1 MRPPLP
7 SARSLSR
14 RLVVA
19 ASLAGL
25 WAVLSAEA
33 IEARAMIAMPPPPSF
48 DPRVQGEVVSRQ
60 NGPPPVSGGTLTALS
75 DGQRVVL
82 SDPDLDRV
90 QVVSVAEGRVL
101 ATLSQRAG
109 AEPGRSVEDA
119 QHRVHVV
126 LRGSG
131 ELLSFDPSDPDRTST
146 RSVCGMPRG
155 LAYDEASDAIV
166 VACRGGELV
175 TLPAGGGAPIRR
187 VEVEHDLRDVLVR
200 GERLV
205 VTRFRSAEVLELDRA
220 SGRVVSRRTPAP
232 LREGEASLTAAVAWR
247 AIVLPSGEIAML
259 HQRESDAEVRPS
271 FGGYRSFGGCDG
283 IVRSGITLV
292 GDGPLVLGP
301 TLSEATLPVDLA
313 ARRNGDGTLASLAV
327 VAAGNQTGDHSVF
340 VVTSDELRHEGCAGG
355 GWVGGSHT
363 LTNAVAVAYLPD
375 GQLAVQTRAPAR
387 LYLVAADGQTSRELA
402 LGGQDAFD
410 TGHAIFH
417 TNAGGNVACA
427 SCHPEGGED
436 GHVWRFADLG
446 PRRTPALHDASG
458 TAPFHWEGDLPTIHA
473 LFTEVFVRRMG
484 GQSLPETHSAALE
497 GWLGHVRR
505 PASRSGDTARV
516 ARGRALFEGDAGCA
530 ECHSGARLSD
540 GGSHD
545 VGTGRAFQT
554 PSLIGASDRLPLM
567 HDGCATT
574 LRARFEPTCGG
585 ASHGEP
591 VEGEAIED
599 LLAYLASL

>member
-1 MRPPLP
+1 MHRRLP
-7 SARSLSR
+7 SARTLSR
-14 RLVVA
+14 RLLVA
-19 ASLAGL
+19 AGL
-25 WAVLSAEA
+25 VGAWALLSAEA

-60 NGPPPVSGGTLTALS
+60 NGPPPISGGTLTALS
-75 DGQRVVL
+75 DGARVVI

-126 LRGSG
+126 LRGTG
-131 ELLSFDPSDPDRTST
+131 ELLSFDPSAPDAAST
-146 RSVCGMPRG
+146 RRVCGMPRG

-166 VACRGGELV
+166 VACRDGELV
-175 TLPAGGGAPIRR
+175 SLPARGGAATRR
-187 VEVEHDLRDVLVR
+187 IEVAHDLRDVLVR
-200 GERLV
+200 GERLI
-205 VTRFRSAEVLELDRA
+205 VTRFRSAEVLELDRT
-220 SGRVVSRRTPAP
+220 SGRELSRRSPASV
-232 LREGEASLTAAVAWR
+232 REGESSLAAAVAWR
-247 AIVLPSGEIAML
+247 AIALPSGEIAML
-259 HQRESDAEVRPS
+259 HQRESEGEVRPS

-283 IVRSGITLV
+283 IVRSSITLV
-292 GDGPLVLGP
+292 GEGALVPGP

-313 ARRNGDGTLASLAV
+313 ARRNGDGSLASLAV

-340 VVTSDELRHEGCAGG
+340 IVTSDELRREGCAGG
-355 GWVGGSHT
+355 GWVGGTHA

-375 GQLAVQTRAPAR
+375 GTLAVQTRAPSR
-387 LYLVAADGQTSRELA
+387 LYLVAADGQSSRALA
-402 LGGQDAFD
+402 LGGRDSFD

-417 TNAGGNVACA
+417 ANAGGNVACA

-446 PRRTPALHDASG
+446 PRRTPALHDAAG

-505 PASRSGDTARV
+505 PVSHQGDAARV

-530 ECHSGARLSD
+530 ECHSGAHLSD
-540 GGSHD
+540 GRSHD

-567 HDGCATT
+567 HDGCAST
-574 LRARFEPTCGG
+574 LRARFEPSCGG
-585 ASHGEP
+585 ASHGER
-591 VEGEAIED
+591 VEGEELED